1 MLLTSNNNQT
11 QQLIVVSDRSISSAN
26 NQSAVR
32 LLTVRHVGQV
42 QPYLGLG
49 KAWSS
54 GLRYLPCMAV
64 SAQFRSLT
72 QTADALTGARRRQGT
87 LCVTSLWGHDAYAS
101 PQTCSGP
108 THSVS
113 ALLAGDHYQKS
124 HCHLDIRTLDGLH
137 SFLVHFHREDCL
149 SQKCQHHK
157 DR

>member
-1 MLLTSNNNQT
+1 MLLTSNNNQP
-11 QQLIVVSDRSISSAN
+11 QQLVVVRDRSISSAN

-124 HCHLDIRTLDGLH
+124 HCHLDIRTTGWTAFLLS
-137 SFLVHFHREDCL
+137 SFSTRRYFV
-149 SQKCQHHK
+149 S
-157 DR
+157 